1 MNKKI
6 TPPDQHVRDR
16 IEKEVDS
23 NFLVEA
29 GAGSG
34 KTRSLVQRM
43 TALISSGKYRAGEIA
58 AITFTRK
65 AAAELRE
72 RFQNE
77 LEKAY
82 SEACNNSNT
91 EDQADREDKAEDR
104 EKFEIEAQTKIE
116 VKDQQVDQVDQ
127 VETRLKRAL
136 EELDEAFV
144 GTIHSFASTLLKER
158 PVEAGLDPDFEEL
171 EELEEEALEDEVFEE
186 FLFHVR
192 LNHRELLDNLDRIG
206 INPQELKDSFKELSS
221 YPDVNFYYEE
231 IEPPDLKAALSKL
244 QPLIEEAA
252 KNMPGREPSQ
262 GYDKLQQGV
271 RRAKRYF
278 RYFDMSSAENIIAL
292 LNQFERVKNNRD
304 VTLNRWQEKEKAK
317 ELRDEAI
324 HLRENIVVPVLNKWK
339 EYCHYRIM
347 EFLIPAVKYYSS
359 KREESSYLNFND
371 LLLRARDMLRDYPE
385 VRSYFQ
391 TKYRAILIDEFQDT
405 DPLQSE
411 LVFYLTGKETK
422 EKDWQKLTP
431 YPGSLFVVGDPKQSI
446 YRFRRADI
454 DIYNLVK
461 NLLEQKGGEVL
472 ELTTNFRSVNS
483 LGSWFDPVFAEL
495 LPQEFNKYQAKHTP
509 LKTVTPD
516 PTSELTPD
524 PTPGSESAGTYP
536 ISGVRKLEVPAGAT
550 NQEDVVEKDARQIA
564 MSIRR
569 MLDRGPGGEESYQP
583 ADFMIILRYRAMM
596 DKYARALEDE
606 GIPVTMTG
614 GSSMG
619 EAHELRELYKL
630 LALLNEP
637 DNQVYLAAVLRG
649 IFCGIDDDTLY
660 RFKQA
665 GGRLNIFSP
674 GELENLAKELL
685 ERVNLGEFMD
695 KKITDISGGQQQRVA
710 IARALINRPQIILAD
725 EPTGSLDSNTTMEIN
740 KLLREINEEFNTTFV
755 LVTHERHIAAECDR
769 VVELMDGDI
778 SLDYYTKDVP
788 MEEKWKDVGPDHCF
802 RIQEQGRD

>member
-6 TPPDQHVRDR
+6 TPPDQNVRER

-43 TALISSGKYRAGEIA
+43 TSLISSGKYRAGEIA

-82 SEACNNSNT
+82 TKACNNSKT
-91 EDQADREDKAEDR
+91 EDQADSKEKAGSREQFDTED
-104 EKFEIEAQTKIE
+104 QTKTE
-116 VKDQQVDQVDQ
+116 LKDHQLYQ
-127 VETRLKRAL
+127 VEARLKRAL
-136 EELDEAFV
+136 EELDEAFI

-158 PVEAGLDPDFEEL
+158 PVETGLDPDFEEI
-171 EELEEEALEDEVFEE
+171 EELEEEALEDEIFEE

-192 LNHRELLDNLDRIG
+192 LNNIELLDSLDRIG
-206 INPQELKDSFKELSS
+206 INPQKLKDSFKELSS
-221 YPDVNFYYEE
+221 YPDINFYYEE
-231 IEPPDLKAALSKL
+231 LEPPDLNAALEKL
-244 QPLIEEAA
+244 NPLIEEAA
-252 KNMPGREPSQ
+252 KNMPEREPSQ
-262 GYDKLQQGV
+262 GYDKLQQAILKT
-271 RRAKRYF
+271 RRYF
-278 RYFDMSSAENIIAL
+278 SYFDMNTGVNIVAL
-292 LNQFERVKNNRD
+292 LSQFDRVKKNSD

-324 HLRENIVVPVLNKWK
+324 HLRENIIVPVLNKWK

-347 EFLIPAVKYYSS
+347 QFLIPAVKYYSA

-385 VRSYFQ
+385 VRRYFQ
-391 TKYRAILIDEFQDT
+391 TRYRALLIDEFQDT

-411 LVFYLTGKETK
+411 LVFYLTGKETE

-461 NLLEQKGGEVL
+461 DLLEQKGGEVL

-483 LGSWFDPVFAEL
+483 LGSWFDPVFKKL
-495 LPQEFNKYQAKHTP
+495 LPPEFNKYQAKHTP

-516 PTSELTPD
+516 PISDSNTD
-524 PTPGSESAGTYP
+524 PEGVDARMT
-536 ISGVRKLEVPAGAT
+536 GVRKLEVPAGAT
-550 NQEDVVEKDARQIA
+550 NQEKVVEENARQIA
-564 MSIRR
+564 MSIRK
-569 MLDRGPGGEESYQP
+569 MLDMCPWGEESYQP

-606 GIPVTMTG
+606 GIPVAMTG

-619 EAHELRELYKL
+619 EVQELHELYKL

-649 IFCGIDDDTLY
+649 LFCGIDDNTLY
-660 RFKQA
+660 RFKEE
-665 GGRLNIFSP
+665 GGRLSIFYP
-674 GELENLAKELL
+674 GN
-685 ERVNLGEFMD
+685 
-695 KKITDISGGQQQRVA
+695 
-710 IARALINRPQIILAD
+710 
-725 EPTGSLDSNTTMEIN
+725 
-740 KLLREINEEFNTTFV
+740 
-755 LVTHERHIAAECDR
+755 
-769 VVELMDGDI
+769 
-778 SLDYYTKDVP
+778 
-788 MEEKWKDVGPDHCF
+788 
-802 RIQEQGRD
+802 